1 MQRRQE
7 DRPPAIFLSFV
18 NFKFLNLW
26 KIKKFS
32 AAKSAVSARSPEPV
46 THHFFKKYR
55 RVDWIDKNSDS
66 NLNPR
71 ASVSLS
77 ASLAFSCSL
86 ENFIQNFVNFKFLN
100 LWKIKK
106 FSAAK
111 SAVSARGPEPVTH
124 YFFKKF
130 RRVEW
135 IDKKSDS
142 NLNPR
147 ASVSLSASLAFSFF

>member
-86 ENFIQNFVNFKFLN
+86 DGLFEKNSWKKTKSWEKVAENLAEFEE
-100 LWKIKK
+100 
-106 FSAAK
+106 FS
-111 SAVSARGPEPVTH
+111 V
-124 YFFKKF
+124 FFRQSF
-130 RRVEW
+130 
-135 IDKKSDS
+135 DPTDS
-142 NLNPR
+142 
-147 ASVSLSASLAFSFF
+147 